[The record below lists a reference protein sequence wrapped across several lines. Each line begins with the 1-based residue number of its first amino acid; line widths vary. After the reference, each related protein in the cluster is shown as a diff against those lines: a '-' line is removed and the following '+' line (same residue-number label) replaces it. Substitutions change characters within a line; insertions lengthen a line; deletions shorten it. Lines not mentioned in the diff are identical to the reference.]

1 MYKIPAQRGG
11 IMATAKNTDQV
22 EQLSDEVN
30 QIWTFTQRFID
41 EQSIDFVTE
50 VQSVDYPLRR
60 KFDKMDWL
68 ARNAEFLSP
77 ESITKCLITF
87 KDLYKAEN

>member
-1 MYKIPAQRGG
+1 
-11 IMATAKNTDQV
+11 MATSANTDQI

-41 EQSIDFVTE
+41 EQAMDFVTE
-50 VQSVDYPLRR
+50 VQSLDYPLRR

-77 ESITKCLITF
+77 ESITKCLIAF